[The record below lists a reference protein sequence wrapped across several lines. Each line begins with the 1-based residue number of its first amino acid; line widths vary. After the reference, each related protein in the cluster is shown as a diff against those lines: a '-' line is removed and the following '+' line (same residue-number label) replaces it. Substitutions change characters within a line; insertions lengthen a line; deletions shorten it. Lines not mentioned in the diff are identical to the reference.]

1 MNFSITTSGLES
13 YGEAIARERLRF
25 DRDGLVARIWKHDP
39 TVWKTED
46 VEISNRLGWL
56 EAPAG
61 ATRTVAEYEAF
72 AGEIRGAGF
81 SGALLCGMGG
91 SSLAPEVLSRIFGP
105 AGDGL
110 GLEVLDSTDPAAVL
124 RYTRTLP
131 EGETLFIVSSKSG
144 TTLETASFMNYFYS
158 RTRERL
164 GPRRAA
170 ESFVAVT
177 DPGSFLESEARRLNF
192 RRVFSGNPD
201 IGGRFSVFSPFGL
214 VPAALIGFPL
224 RAFLSEANEAVGTC
238 RRLRAGENPGANLGI
253 ILGTLARTGR
263 DKAVF
268 VMSSALQSFGAWIE
282 QLLAESTGKDG
293 RGILPI
299 VRPTAATVSGPA
311 KDRLTVVIGLSGDAT
326 LAAAAKETRERGEP
340 MISMTLEDPLEL
352 GAQFYLWE
360 FATAA
365 AGAVLGVNPFD
376 QPNVALAKKKT
387 EAALNAFVKSRTFP
401 AESSTWEEETLLFY
415 GEKREVGL
423 RAGFRKLFEKFKD
436 GGYTV
441 IQAFLPP
448 SPEIT
453 EALRTLAGHIE
464 TRTGR
469 PVVFDYGPRFLH
481 STGQLHKGDRGTGI
495 FLQLTAAREKDA
507 AIPSSPDAGGSS
519 YSFGNLIDAQAL
531 GDRQALREKGRPVA
545 RLHFKGDPVEGIYK
559 AVERMS

>member
-1 MNFSITTSGLES
+1 MNFSITTSGLET

-25 DRDGLVARIWKHDP
+25 DQDGLIVRLWKHDP
-39 TVWKTED
+39 TVWKAED

-56 EAPAG
+56 EAPA
-61 ATRTVAEYEAF
+61 AAARSVAEYESF
-72 AGEIRGAGF
+72 AGEIREAGF
-81 SGALLCGMGG
+81 SCALLCGMGG
-91 SSLAPEVLSRIFGP
+91 SSLAPEVFGGIFGP

-110 GLEVLDSTDPAAVL
+110 SLEVLDSTDPAAVL

-131 EGETLFIVSSKSG
+131 EGETLFVVSSKSG

-158 RTRERL
+158 RTRGRL
-164 GPRRAA
+164 GPRRAS
-170 ESFVAVT
+170 ESFIAVT

-192 RRVFSGNPD
+192 RRVFSGKPD

-214 VPAALIGFPL
+214 VPAALIGLPM
-224 RAFLSEANEAVGTC
+224 RAFLSEANEAVGSC
-238 RRLRAGENPGANLGI
+238 RRLRPGENPGANLGI
-253 ILGTLARTGR
+253 ILGTLALAGR
-263 DKAVF
+263 DKVVF
-268 VMSSALQSFGAWIE
+268 LFSPALQSFGGWIE

-299 VRPTAATVSGPA
+299 VRPTAVPHPGPA
-311 KDRLTVVIGLSGDAT
+311 KDRVTIVIGLSGDAA
-326 LAAAAKETRERGEP
+326 LAAAVKEARGSGDP
-340 MISMTLEDPLEL
+340 VISMTLEDPLEL

-365 AGAVLGVNPFD
+365 AGAVLGINPFD
-376 QPNVALAKKKT
+376 QPNVALSKKKT

-401 AESSTWEEETLLFY
+401 AESSTWEEETLVFY

-423 RAGFRKLFEKFKD
+423 RSGLRKLFEKFKD
-436 GGYTV
+436 SGYAV

-453 EALRTLAGHIE
+453 EALRTLAGCIE
-464 TRTGR
+464 TRTAR

-481 STGQLHKGDRGTGI
+481 STGQLHKGDGGAGI
-495 FLQLTAAREKDA
+495 FLQLTAAHGKDA
-507 AIPSSPDAGGSS
+507 VVPSSPDAGGSA
-519 YSFGNLIDAQAL
+519 YSFGNIIDAQAL

-545 RLHFKGDPVEGIYK
+545 RLHFKGDPIEGIYK